1 MEIIKDKE
9 KIIAIIYCE
18 SDWIPGL
25 NFITPGEF
33 FLQVGSWWY
42 PKGQKLQ
49 PHFHKDFLR
58 QATKTHE
65 MTYVKQ
71 GSMKVTLY
79 NDEKKIIK
87 ELCFSGIGEIEILYD
102 AKKDDYYFI
111 EINARPWTQF
121 SLATNYNYNYLQF
134 VTDNKNYIYKKNFC
148 DDAIWI
154 DFFNDLFICFSKK
167 NGLVRQKKISFLS
180 PIFKKNMN

>member
-25 NFITPGEF
+25 NFITPDEF

-79 NDEKKIIK
+79 DDEKKIIK
-87 ELCFSGIGEIEILYD
+87 EFILNKGDLAIYVNGGHGYEILS
-102 AKKDDYYFI
+102 DDTQII
-111 EINARPWTQF
+111 E
-121 SLATNYNYNYLQF
+121 S
-134 VTDNKNYIYKKNFC
+134 
-148 DDAIWI
+148 
-154 DFFNDLFICFSKK
+154 K
-167 NGLVRQKKISFLS
+167 NGPFIGVDEDKEKF
-180 PIFKKNMN
+180 